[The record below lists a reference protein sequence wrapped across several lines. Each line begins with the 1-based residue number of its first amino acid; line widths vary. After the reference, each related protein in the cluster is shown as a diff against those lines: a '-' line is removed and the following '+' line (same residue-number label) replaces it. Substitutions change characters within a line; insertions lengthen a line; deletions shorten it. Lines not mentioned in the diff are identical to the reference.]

1 VTRFAAALVLVL
13 LVAPGL
19 SAQDGKPWKLEGEMG
34 ASLFFGASEQAA
46 VLFRGGYSLESD
58 RLEFGANA
66 GFDYGEAEDD
76 VGQSFV
82 NKRSWL
88 LGAELDYE
96 IGKWSPFIFATG
108 EGSLK
113 RQIDLRVSGG
123 AGTRYT
129 FVRNDATRFD
139 VSVAVLAER
148 TDSRV
153 ETGEPAEED
162 TLARWSNRLRF
173 SQKFGTSRAEFGL
186 VGIYQPAFEAVAD
199 DYTVD
204 VESFMAFALNGS
216 VSFKV
221 SLVDKYDALATTRG
235 ATSNNDG
242 RLFFSVLV
250 TK

>member
-1 VTRFAAALVLVL
+1 MPRLSLALTLFTL
-13 LVAPGL
+13 LAPGL
-19 SAQDGKPWKLEGEMG
+19 SAQDEKPWKLEGEMG
-34 ASLFFGASEQAA
+34 ASLFFGASQQSA

-58 RLEFGANA
+58 RLELGLSA
-66 GFDYGEAEDD
+66 GFDYGEAEDEAG
-76 VGQSFV
+76 VSFV
-82 NKRSWL
+82 NKRSWV
-88 LGAELDYE
+88 LGTELDYE
-96 IGKWSPFIFATG
+96 IRKWSPFVFVTG

-123 AGTRYT
+123 AGARYT
-129 FVRNDATRFD
+129 FIRNDDTRLD

-148 TDSRV
+148 TDARA
-153 ETGEPAEED
+153 EEGEPDETD

-173 SQKFGTSRAEFGL
+173 SRKFGGDRAEFGL
-186 VGIYQPAFEAVAD
+186 ISMYQPAFEDVAD

-204 VESFMAFALNGS
+204 VETFLAFALNGS

>member
-1 VTRFAAALVLVL
+1 MQRLTAAPL
-13 LVAPGL
+13 LFLLAASSL
-19 SAQDGKPWKLEGEMG
+19 SAQDARPWKLEGEMG
-34 ASLFFGASEQAA
+34 ASLFFGASDQAA

-76 VGQSFV
+76 AGASFV

-88 LGAELDYE
+88 LGVELDYE
-96 IGKWSPFIFATG
+96 IGKWSPFVFGTG

-123 AGTRYT
+123 AGARYT
-129 FVRNDATRFD
+129 FIRNDVTRFD
-139 VSVAVLAER
+139 VSGAILAER
-148 TDSRV
+148 TDPRAV
-153 ETGEPAEED
+153 DGETDGAE
-162 TLARWSNRLRF
+162 TLARWSSRVRF
-173 SQKFGTSRAEFGL
+173 SRKFGGDRAEFGL
-186 VGIYQPAFEAVAD
+186 VSMYQPAFGDISE

-204 VESFMAFALNGS
+204 LESFLAFALNGS

>member
-1 VTRFAAALVLVL
+1 MRAAAALALVL
-13 LVAPGL
+13 LFAPGL

-66 GFDYGEAEDD
+66 GFDYGEA
-76 VGQSFV
+76 VGDGGESFV
-82 NKRSWL
+82 NKRSWV
-88 LGAELDYE
+88 LGAELDHE

-123 AGTRYT
+123 AGARYT
-129 FVRNDATRFD
+129 FIRNDATRFD
-139 VSVAVLAER
+139 ISVAVLAER
-148 TDSRV
+148 TESRV
-153 ETGEPAEED
+153 EAGEPDQED

-173 SQKFGTSRAEFGL
+173 SRRFGGDRAEFGL
-186 VGIYQPAFEAVAD
+186 VSMYQPAFEDVAD

-204 VESFMAFALNGS
+204 LESFLAFALNGS